1 MFIAGYRLRR
11 LQSCCS
17 WRLLL
22 RKRPRAPVSRET
34 VDKIVGS
41 DVKAEEARASADA
54 GKVIAAIEKTGEN
67 ISTVR
72 KTSEVDKVDIVFLF
86 DAAISE
92 GGPPPEIDAK
102 VKEHE
107 AEVAQLRQEIEGK
120 PMTPYHALDLRQVLL
135 RDVLAVNFDGA
146 NGIVI
151 YAAAKPAHNT
161 YAPERVFVSREK
173 TWRNKKTTSRPP
185 NSIRRAAL

>member
-1 MFIAGYRLRR
+1 MMIIAGYRLRSIAIVLLIAALAPANAQG
-11 LQSCCS
+11 LQSS
-17 WRLLL
+17 
-22 RKRPRAPVSRET
+22 ET

-54 GKVIAAIEKTGEN
+54 DKVIAAIEKTGEN

-72 KTSEVDKVDIVFLF
+72 KTSRLDKVDIVFLS

-107 AEVAQLRQEIEGK
+107 AEVAQLRQEIEGNA
-120 PMTPYHALDLRQVLL
+120 MLYHAIDSRQVLL
-135 RDVLAVNFDGA
+135 RDVLAVDFDGT

-151 YAAAKPAHNT
+151 YAAAKPAQ
-161 YAPERVFVSREK
+161 
-173 TWRNKKTTSRPP
+173 
-185 NSIRRAAL
+185 

>member
-1 MFIAGYRLRR
+1 MFIAGYRLQSIAIVLLMAALAPANAQG
-11 LQSCCS
+11 LQSS
-17 WRLLL
+17 
-22 RKRPRAPVSRET
+22 ET

-41 DVKAEEARASADA
+41 DVKAQEARASADA

-72 KTSEVDKVDIVFLF
+72 KTSRLDKVDIVFLS

-107 AEVAQLRQEIEGK
+107 AEVAQLRQEIEGNA
-120 PMTPYHALDLRQVLL
+120 MLYHAIDSRQVLL
-135 RDVLAVNFDGA
+135 RDVLAVDFDGA

-151 YAAAKPAHNT
+151 YAAAKPAQ
-161 YAPERVFVSREK
+161 
-173 TWRNKKTTSRPP
+173 
-185 NSIRRAAL
+185 

>member
-1 MFIAGYRLRR
+1 MIIAGYRLRSIAIVLLIAALAPANAQG
-11 LQSCCS
+11 LQSS
-17 WRLLL
+17 
-22 RKRPRAPVSRET
+22 ET

-54 GKVIAAIEKTGEN
+54 DKVIAAIEKTGEN

-72 KTSEVDKVDIVFLF
+72 KTSRLDKVDIVFLS

-107 AEVAQLRQEIEGK
+107 AEVAQLRQEIEGNA
-120 PMTPYHALDLRQVLL
+120 MLYHAIDSRQVLL
-135 RDVLAVNFDGA
+135 RDVLAVDFDGT

-151 YAAAKPAHNT
+151 YAAAKPAQ
-161 YAPERVFVSREK
+161 
-173 TWRNKKTTSRPP
+173 
-185 NSIRRAAL
+185 